1 MRDGIMIPAVFHI
14 SLDIDDAFSQASMN
28 LCQGESGR
36 IAAIS
41 LRQSGRAFPVGD
53 DCRAVCAG
61 TRPDGS
67 VFFIDCSI
75 ENGLIICAFSALHT
89 ACPGVVRAEIRLY
102 GSGEVLIASPAFTL
116 EIRESAMEDGPIA
129 QGAEA
134 TALTQLLQE
143 TDTAIKTMQTETAEA
158 ISDMETATD
167 EAIDRMQ
174 ATSITAAEVSVDN
187 SVGEPAATVELIPGE
202 DGQTLRFL
210 LSNLKGDKGDKGEKG
225 EKGDSPVVIE
235 GKMEKENPSG
245 YGSISVN
252 RKADSEVGEFS
263 VAIGKDNIASGYAS
277 YAEGCNT
284 VASDKYAHAEGYGC
298 EASGDNAHAEGR
310 NTVAS
315 GLHTH
320 AEGCGCKAD
329 QAVTHAEG
337 WYTSAF
343 GQYSHV
349 EGDHSETRGSIS
361 HAEGLYT
368 QANGSCQH
376 VQGKYN
382 IADDA
387 DKYAH
392 IVGNGTDVNNRSN
405 AHTVDWQGNAWFS
418 GQVFM
423 GGTGMDDPRAMKLGS
438 GGYVIHVP
446 ASDITVEDETGNT
459 SINLT
464 ESYDNF
470 APVAAAGG
478 SVWLDLSEHPMYK
491 AEGLDL
497 LLLPVM
503 AFVYSQMFNG
513 LMMVSLDAISGLA
526 IQVSCMNGTW
536 TPGGTT

>member
-1 MRDGIMIPAVFHI
+1 MNIFKCITLDVNEGTSRQVVSCRQNDNGKRLII
-14 SLDIDDAFSQASMN
+14 SLN
-28 LCQGESGR
+28 
-36 IAAIS
+36 
-41 LRQSGRAFPVGD
+41 QSGRPYFVDADV
-53 DCRAVCAG
+53 RVVVAG
-61 TRPDGS
+61 TRADGFTFFNAATVEDGR
-67 VFFIDCSI
+67 VFY
-75 ENGLIICAFSALHT
+75 ELTEQNTGAVGT
-89 ACPGVVRAEIRLY
+89 ARAELRLY
-102 GSGEVLIASPAFTL
+102 KGEQLIASPVFVIEVTA
-116 EIRESAMEDGPIA
+116 SAMDDGEVIE
-129 QGAEA
+129 GAEA

-143 TDTAIKTMQTETAEA
+143 ADTAIKTMQTETAEA
-158 ISDMETATD
+158 ISDMET
-167 EAIDRMQ
+167 AIDRMQ

-202 DGQTLRFL
+202 DGQTIRLA

-284 VASDKYAHAEGYGC
+284 EASDKYAHAEGYGC
-298 EASGDNAHAEGR
+298 KASGDNAHAEGR

-320 AEGCGCKAD
+320 AEGCGCNAD

-343 GQYSHV
+343 GQFSHV
-349 EGDHSETRGSIS
+349 EGDHSETRGAIS

-382 IADDA
+382 IADDS

-405 AHTVDWQGNAWFS
+405 AHTLDWQGNAWFS

-513 LMMVSLDAISGLA
+513 LMMISLDAISGLA

>member
-1 MRDGIMIPAVFHI
+1 MNIFKCITLDVNEGTSRQVVSCRQNDNGKRLII
-14 SLDIDDAFSQASMN
+14 SLN
-28 LCQGESGR
+28 
-36 IAAIS
+36 
-41 LRQSGRAFPVGD
+41 QSGRPYFVDADV
-53 DCRAVCAG
+53 RVVVAG
-61 TRPDGS
+61 TRADDFTFFNEATVEDGR
-67 VFFIDCSI
+67 VFY
-75 ENGLIICAFSALHT
+75 ELTEQNTGAVGT
-89 ACPGVVRAEIRLY
+89 ARAELRLY
-102 GSGEVLIASPAFTL
+102 KGEQLIASPAFVIEVTA
-116 EIRESAMEDGPIA
+116 SAMDDGEVIE
-129 QGAEA
+129 GAEA
-134 TALTQLLQE
+134 TALTQLLQD
-143 TDTAIKTMQTETAEA
+143 TDTAIKTMQAE
-158 ISDMETATD
+158 TD

-174 ATSITAAEVSVDN
+174 ATAITAAEVSVDN

-210 LSNLKGDKGDKGEKG
+210 LFNVKGDKGDKG

-277 YAEGCNT
+277 YAEGCNNE
-284 VASDKYAHAEGYGC
+284 ASDKYAHAEGYGC
-298 EASGDNAHAEGR
+298 KASGEHAHAEGR
-310 NTVAS
+310 DTVAI

-349 EGDHSETRGSIS
+349 EGDHSETRGAIS

-392 IVGNGTDVNNRSN
+392 IVGNGTDGNNRSN
-405 AHTVDWQGNAWFS
+405 AHTLDWQGNAWFS

-446 ASDITVEDETGNT
+446 ASDITVEDETGDT
-459 SINLT
+459 YINLT

-513 LMMVSLDAISGLA
+513 LMMISLDAISGLA

>member
-1 MRDGIMIPAVFHI
+1 MNIFKCITLDVNEGTSRQVVSCRQNDNGKRLII
-14 SLDIDDAFSQASMN
+14 SLN
-28 LCQGESGR
+28 
-36 IAAIS
+36 
-41 LRQSGRAFPVGD
+41 QSGRPYFVD
-53 DCRAVCAG
+53 DDVRVVVAG
-61 TRPDGS
+61 TRADGFTFFNEATVEDGR
-67 VFFIDCSI
+67 VFY
-75 ENGLIICAFSALHT
+75 ELTEQNTGAVGT
-89 ACPGVVRAEIRLY
+89 ARAELRLY
-102 GSGEVLIASPAFTL
+102 KGEQLIASPAFVIEVTA
-116 EIRESAMEDGPIA
+116 SAMDDGEVIE
-129 QGAEA
+129 GAEA
-134 TALTQLLQE
+134 TALTQLLQD
-143 TDTAIKTMQTETAEA
+143 TDTAIKTMQTET
-158 ISDMETATD
+158 D
-167 EAIDRMQ
+167 EAIGRMQ
-174 ATSITAAEVSVDN
+174 ATAITAAEVGVDN

-210 LSNLKGDKGDKGEKG
+210 LSNVKGDKGDKG

-235 GKMEKENPSG
+235 GKMEKENPCG

-252 RKADSEVGEFS
+252 RKADSEIGEFS
-263 VAIGKDNIASGYAS
+263 VAIGKNNIASGYAS
-277 YAEGCNT
+277 YAEGCNNE
-284 VASDKYAHAEGYGC
+284 ASDKYAHAEGYGC
-298 EASGDNAHAEGR
+298 KASGEHAHAEGR
-310 NTVAS
+310 DTVAI
-315 GLHTH
+315 GAHTH
-320 AEGCGCKAD
+320 AEGCGCKAELS
-329 QAVTHAEG
+329 VTHAEG
-337 WYTSAF
+337 WYTSAS

-349 EGDHSETRGSIS
+349 EGDHSETRGAIS

-382 IADDA
+382 IADDS

-405 AHTVDWQGNAWFS
+405 AHTLDWQGNAWFS

-446 ASDITVEDETGNT
+446 ASDITVEDETGDT

-497 LLLPVM
+497 LMFPVI
-503 AFVYSQMFNG
+503 AIAYSQMFNG
-513 LMMVSLDAISGLA
+513 LMMVSLDAISGLG

>member
-1 MRDGIMIPAVFHI
+1 MIPAVFHI

-129 QGAEA
+129 QGEQA
-134 TALTQLLQE
+134 TALTQL
-143 TDTAIKTMQTETAEA
+143 ISEA
-158 ISDMETATD
+158 D
-167 EAIDRMQ
+167 EAIDEMQ
-174 ATSITAAEVSVDN
+174 ARTSTAIGEMKSAYITAAEVSVDN

-202 DGQTLRFL
+202 DGQTIRFA
-210 LSNLKGDKGDKGEKG
+210 LSNVKGDKGDKGEKGEKG

-277 YAEGCNT
+277 HAEGRNNE
-284 VASDKYAHAEGYGC
+284 ASGKYSHAEGYGC
-298 EASGDNAHAEGR
+298 NASGDHAHAEGR
-310 NTVAS
+310 DTVAI

-349 EGDHSETRGSIS
+349 EGDHSETRGAVS

-368 QANGSCQH
+368 RANGSCQH

-382 IADDA
+382 IADDS

-392 IVGNGTDVNNRSN
+392 IVGNGTDGNNRSN

-446 ASDITVEDETGNT
+446 ASDITVEEETGNT

-513 LMMVSLDAISGLA
+513 LMMISLDAISGLA

-536 TPGGTT
+536 TPGGMT